1 MSKEDGVIDLLE
13 IQPLAKRDA
22 AGQRERA
29 EREGIAKVD
38 GRFRRRKNR
47 TEPMSFRFS
56 PQTAQ
61 LIRRLADAENAS
73 YVEIVEQALALLDKV
88 KKGEKLRPGT

>member
-1 MSKEDGVIDLLE
+1 MNDQGEIDMLDLT
-13 IQPLAKRDA
+13 PLARRDS

-29 EREGIAKVD
+29 EREGLAKVD

-61 LIRRLADAENAS
+61 PIRRLADAGNAS
-73 YVEIVEQALALLDKV
+73 YVEIVEQALVLLDKV
-88 KKGEKLRPGT
+88 KKGEKL

>member
-1 MSKEDGVIDLLE
+1 MSKEEGVIDLLD

-22 AGQRERA
+22 AGQRER
-29 EREGIAKVD
+29 
-38 GRFRRRKNR
+38 
-47 TEPMSFRFS
+47 
-56 PQTAQ
+56 AQ

-88 KKGEKLRPGT
+88 KRGEKL